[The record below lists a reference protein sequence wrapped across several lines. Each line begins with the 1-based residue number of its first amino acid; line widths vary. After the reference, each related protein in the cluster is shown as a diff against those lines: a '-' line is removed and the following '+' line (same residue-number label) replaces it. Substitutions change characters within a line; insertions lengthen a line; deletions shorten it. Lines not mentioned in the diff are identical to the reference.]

1 MSEQAILA
9 EELVVSVL
17 VEVDGKQISIPLDEW
32 LNSQKSK

>member
-17 VEVDGKQISIPLDEW
+17 MEIDGKEILIPLDEW
-32 LNSQKSK
+32 LDSQKSK